1 MRLIE
6 TDRGVVVLKLVNG
19 IYRGILIGGE
29 G

>member
-1 MRLIE
+1 MLLIE
-6 TDRGVVVLKLVNG
+6 TDRGVVVLKLVNL